1 VTSIINLGEAY
12 YRLVRVDRRDE
23 AESLWRMAIRR
34 TLAERQL
41 REVARRL
48 QTALVERAVADRTGA
63 ARRAPRPRRPS
74 SGSQWFLHLAGWR
87 ARLGSCPTRCARTD
101 RARVPRARRLC
112 TPSVG
117 PAWLAT
123 RSPWPSMQG
132 GTASCSW
139 IPAIIA
145 SGNRP

>member
-1 VTSIINLGEAY
+1 MTSIINLGEAY

-23 AESLWRMAIRR
+23 AASPWRMALRR

-74 SGSQWFLHLAGWR
+74 SGSQWFLHLAG
-87 ARLGSCPTRCARTD
+87 
-101 RARVPRARRLC
+101 
-112 TPSVG
+112 
-117 PAWLAT
+117 
-123 RSPWPSMQG
+123 
-132 GTASCSW
+132 
-139 IPAIIA
+139 
-145 SGNRP
+145 